1 MISYPS
7 WMSLEGVLSKCDKCA
22 SRCHP
27 SDEEHS
33 LIADVRACFIPLKP
47 LNWRSFVRDA
57 GGLTLFHRT
66 RVSTQRPRAAAF
78 CLFQILVYGNVARE
92 ACEKV
97 GAARTALSEG
107 REGRVPGDILRQMV
121 SAIGRLRCEAIDSER
136 VEEWAARLE
145 EHVTEL
151 EFLATQAV
159 SDTVEPAF
167 EASPGGPLKPA
178 AVPTGVAGPA
188 GGLAAVAEQS
198 ADETAT
204 VRPAPGAGGQISGV
218 APAPLAA
225 LDQRSPMTLVA
236 ALQLLRT
243 RQLSPAELVE
253 QHLERI
259 RQAEALNVFIAV
271 FEEQAR
277 REAHAAEQA
286 LASGSAGLLAGI
298 PLAVKD
304 LMPMRGYA
312 MTGGSRALD
321 EVPSPTDADV
331 VARLRAAGA
340 VILGAANLHEL
351 AYGVTSENPHFGAV
365 KNPRRPQHMAGGS
378 SGDSAAAVAAHLALG
393 AVGTDTGGSIRI
405 PAAACGVVG
414 LKPTYGR
421 VTRRGVLPLSWSLDH
436 VGPLAATCADAA
448 VLLAV
453 MADDPLQE
461 EQAFAKAVIA
471 RSVPPQD
478 ERALGPGLAAAAWL
492 ALAMGGDADVAT
504 HGAGGLRKSF
514 PQARVAMA
522 RVRDALAGLRV
533 GQPSDEWL
541 HPLQDEMASAWRTA
555 LARLKEA
562 GALVSVVELPPM
574 LSIRAAQFVVLH
586 AEATAFHRKRL
597 RQRAADLGP
606 DVRTPLQLGEFFI
619 AVDYVQGQRLRR
631 QVADTFRRLFG
642 RVDVLVL
649 PALPVAAPPLG
660 TRLIAVGDRVEPVH
674 RALTRYTAA
683 FNQSG
688 LPALVVPV
696 GTDARGLPLAVQIAG
711 RPFGELDILR
721 VGIALEALDR
731 RP

>member
-1 MISYPS
+1 
-7 WMSLEGVLSKCDKCA
+7 
-22 SRCHP
+22 
-27 SDEEHS
+27 
-33 LIADVRACFIPLKP
+33 
-47 LNWRSFVRDA
+47 
-57 GGLTLFHRT
+57 
-66 RVSTQRPRAAAF
+66 
-78 CLFQILVYGNVARE
+78 
-92 ACEKV
+92 
-97 GAARTALSEG
+97 
-107 REGRVPGDILRQMV
+107 
-121 SAIGRLRCEAIDSER
+121 
-136 VEEWAARLE
+136 
-145 EHVTEL
+145 
-151 EFLATQAV
+151 
-159 SDTVEPAF
+159 
-167 EASPGGPLKPA
+167 
-178 AVPTGVAGPA
+178 
-188 GGLAAVAEQS
+188 
-198 ADETAT
+198 
-204 VRPAPGAGGQISGV
+204 
-218 APAPLAA
+218 
-225 LDQRSPMTLVA
+225 MTLVA

-243 RQLSPAELVE
+243 RQLSPAELIE

-259 RQAEALNVFIAV
+259 RQAQALNVFIAV

-277 REAHAAEQA
+277 REAQAAEKV

-304 LMPMRGYA
+304 LMTMRGYA

-321 EVPSPTDADV
+321 GVPSPTDADV

-378 SGDSAAAVAAHLALG
+378 SGGSAAAVAAHLVLG
-393 AVGTDTGGSIRI
+393 AIGTDTGGSIRI
-405 PAAACGVVG
+405 PATACGVVG

-421 VTRRGVLPLSWSLDH
+421 VTRQGVLPLSWSLDH

-471 RSVPPQD
+471 RSLPRQD
-478 ERALGPGLAAAAWL
+478 ERALSQGLAAAAWL
-492 ALAMGGDADVAT
+492 AQAMGGDADVAT
-504 HGAGGLRKSF
+504 HGAGGMRQSF

-533 GQPSDEWL
+533 GQPRDEWL
-541 HPLQDEMASAWRTA
+541 HPLQDEMAGAWRTA
-555 LARLKEA
+555 LERLREA

-586 AEATAFHRKRL
+586 SEATAFHRKRL

-606 DVRTPLQLGEFFI
+606 DVRMRLQLGEFFM

-631 QVADTFRRLFG
+631 QVADAFRRLFD

-660 TRLIAVGDRVEPVH
+660 TRLIAVGDRVEPVQQ
-674 RALTRYTAA
+674 ALTRYTAA

-688 LPALVVPV
+688 FPAVVVPV
-696 GTDARGLPLAVQIAG
+696 GTDTRGLPLAVQIAG

-731 RP
+731 LS

>member
-1 MISYPS
+1 
-7 WMSLEGVLSKCDKCA
+7 L
-22 SRCHP
+22 
-27 SDEEHS
+27 
-33 LIADVRACFIPLKP
+33 F
-47 LNWRSFVRDA
+47 LN
-57 GGLTLFHRT
+57 
-66 RVSTQRPRAAAF
+66 
-78 CLFQILVYGNVARE
+78 LVCGNVARE

-97 GAARTALSEG
+97 EAARTALIEG
-107 REGRVPGDILRQMV
+107 REGRVPADILRQMV
-121 SAIGRLRCEAIDSER
+121 TAIGHLRSEAMDPDQI
-136 VEEWAARLE
+136 EEWAARLE
-145 EHVTEL
+145 EHVAEL
-151 EFLATQAV
+151 EFLTTQAV

-167 EASPGGPLKPA
+167 EASPWGPPKPA
-178 AVPTGVAGPA
+178 ATPAGPIGPA
-188 GGLAAVAEQS
+188 GELAAVAEQS
-198 ADETAT
+198 ADATAT
-204 VRPAPGAGGQISGV
+204 VRPTPGAGGQISGI
-218 APAPLAA
+218 ALAPLAA
-225 LDQRSPMTLVA
+225 LNQRSQMTLVA
-236 ALQLLRT
+236 ALQLFRT
-243 RQLSPAELVE
+243 HQLSPAELVE

-259 RQAEALNVFIAV
+259 RQAQALNVFIAV
-271 FEEQAR
+271 FEDQAR
-277 REAHAAEQA
+277 REAHAAERA

-304 LMPMRGYA
+304 LMHMRGYA

-321 EVPSPTDADV
+321 EVPSPTDGDV

-365 KNPRRPQHMAGGS
+365 NNPRRPQHMAGGS
-378 SGDSAAAVAAHLALG
+378 SGGSAAAVAAHLALG
-393 AVGTDTGGSIRI
+393 AIGTDTGGSIRI

-478 ERALGPGLAAAAWL
+478 ERALSSGPAAAAWL
-492 ALAMGGDADVAT
+492 AQAMGGDADVAT
-504 HGAGGLRKSF
+504 HEAGGVRQSF

-522 RVRDALAGLRV
+522 RVRDALVGLRV
-533 GQPSDEWL
+533 GQPCDEWL
-541 HPLQDEMASAWRTA
+541 HPLQDDVASAWRTA
-555 LARLKEA
+555 LERLREA
-562 GALVSVVELPPM
+562 GALVSVVEPPSM

-586 AEATAFHRKRL
+586 SEATAFHRKRL

-606 DVRTPLQLGEFFI
+606 DVRMRLQLGEFLM

-631 QVADTFRRLFG
+631 RVADAFRRLFD

-688 LPALVVPV
+688 LPAVVVPV
-696 GTDARGLPLAVQIAG
+696 GTDARGLPLSVQIAG

-721 VGIALEALDR
+721 VGIALETLDR
-731 RP
+731 LP